1 MIVDLSTFAAGREV
15 GFGVSQIYDIDCYCR
30 NNVSES
36 VTIIISS
43 EETSHV
49 DFFLGL
55 FLLLF
60 GLSSGGSTTSGGTTG
75 GGSTSSGSSGDG
87 GEELG
92 DILSFKGLGKESG
105 PVRLNGVSGSLNNL
119 VELLGLIGKNITR

>member
-1 MIVDLSTFAAGREV
+1 MIVYLSTFAAGREV

-55 FLLLF
+55 FFLL
-60 GLSSGGSTTSGGTTG
+60 GLSLDGGSTGGSGTSGGGTT
-75 GGSTSSGSSGDG
+75 SGSGGDL
-87 GEELG
+87 GEELS
-92 DILSFKGLGKESG
+92 DILTGEGLGEKSG
-105 PVRLNGVSGSLNNL
+105 PV
-119 VELLGLIGKNITR
+119 